1 MGAKMTYQEFLEQ
14 TALEVW
20 WMWNAGEVR
29 WRNAIPQESKAYDYG
44 VSTWSL
50 GCDVW
55 DRVEAKYGKYG
66 SKL

>member
-1 MGAKMTYQEFLEQ
+1 MTYAKFLEQ

-20 WMWNAGEVR
+20 QLWNAGEVR
-29 WRNAIPQESKAYDYG
+29 WRGAIPQESKAYGYG

-55 DRVEAKYGKYG
+55 DRVEAVWGRYGD
-66 SKL
+66 KL